1 MAHINMKWNWQQPD
15 WPNFIYNS
23 SDFTELEKQFA
34 INSAVII
41 AIQQY
46 LNQQDKDY
54 LKVTIVSEEALKTS
68 EIEGEY
74 LNRDSIQS
82 SIRKHFGLNNDH
94 RRVSA
99 AEHGISEMMINLYQT
114 FAQPITHDCLHQ
126 WHLMITNGRKDL
138 KDIGNYRTHEEPMQV
153 ISGPIGNSKV
163 HFEAPPSED
172 VFAQMEEFIIWFN
185 KTGPGEEAE
194 LSPLIRASIAHL
206 YFVSIHPFEDGNGR
220 IGRAIVEKSLAQ
232 FMGIP
237 TLIALSKVIQNKK
250 KLYYSALEHNNKIMN
265 ISEWIDYFAKAI
277 LEAQDY
283 TRSFIDFLIK
293 KAKFYSVIKDQL
305 NFRQDKVIQRI
316 FQEGPEGFEGGLSA
330 QNYISITGT
339 SKATATRDLQ
349 DLASKNILLVKG
361 ELKTTRYYL
370 NI

>member
-1 MAHINMKWNWQQPD
+1 MVHSIMQWNWQQPE
-15 WPNFIYNS
+15 WPNFIYNNS
-23 SDFTELEKQFA
+23 AFIELEKKFA

-46 LNQQDKDY
+46 LDQDDKDY
-54 LKVTIVSEEALKTS
+54 LKVSIVSEEALKTS

-74 LNRDSIQS
+74 LNRDNIQS

-99 AEHGISEMMINLYQT
+99 AEYGISEMMINLYQT
-114 FAQPITHDCLHQ
+114 FAQPITHDCLYQ
-126 WHLMITNGRKDL
+126 WHSMITNGRKDL

-153 ISGPIGNSKV
+153 ISGPIGNYKI
-163 HFEAPPSED
+163 HFEAPPSKD
-172 VFAQMEEFIIWFN
+172 VLGHMKKFISWFN
-185 KTGPGEEAE
+185 KTAPGEKEE
-194 LSPLIRASIAHL
+194 LSPLIRASIVHL
-206 YFVSIHPFEDGNGR
+206 YFVCIHPFEDGNGR

-232 FMGIP
+232 FIKEP
-237 TLIALSKVIQNKK
+237 TLIALSQVIQNKK
-250 KLYYSALEHNNKIMN
+250 KVYYAALENNNKIMN
-265 ISEWIDYFAKAI
+265 IAEWIEYFAKTI

-283 TRSFIDFLIK
+283 THRFIVFLIK
-293 KAKFYSVIKDQL
+293 KAKLYKRIKGQL

-330 QNYISITGT
+330 QNYISITRT

-349 DLASKNILLVKG
+349 DLASKNILLIKG